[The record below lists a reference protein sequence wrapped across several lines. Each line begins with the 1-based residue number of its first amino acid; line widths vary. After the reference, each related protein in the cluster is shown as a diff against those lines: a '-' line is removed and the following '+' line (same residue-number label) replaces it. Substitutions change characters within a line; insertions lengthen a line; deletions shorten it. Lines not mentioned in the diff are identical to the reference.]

1 MEVEKINI
9 IKKLQNYVREQTIKE
24 ETGHDWWHINRVY
37 NNALLINKGE
47 NADEFII
54 SIIALFH
61 DLYDYKIFK
70 GNQRE
75 KIVETFKELKIY
87 DKFSEKELENIL
99 FSCENISYSKNIE
112 NKVQL
117 SKEGNIVQ
125 DADRLDSIGAIGIAR
140 TFAYGGKV
148 KRPIY
153 NPELKRTKIKTEQEY
168 KEQKSDSIGHFY
180 DKMLKLVELFN
191 TETAKKIALNR
202 HLYME
207 DFLEEFYKEWNGEL

>member
-1 MEVEKINI
+1 MDEKANI
-9 IKKLQNYVREQTIKE
+9 VKKIQNFVKEQTNNE

-47 NADEFII
+47 EADEFMI
-54 SIIALFH
+54 SIISLFH
-61 DLYDYKIFK
+61 DYKIFK

-75 KIVETFKELKIY
+75 KMIETFKELQIY
-87 DKFSEKELENIL
+87 DKLSKDELENIL
-99 FSCENISYSKNIE
+99 FSCENMSYSKNIE
-112 NKVQL
+112 NKVKL

-153 NPELKRTKIKTEQEY
+153 NPELKRKEIKTEQEY
-168 KEQKSDSIGHFY
+168 KEQIGDSIGHFY
-180 DKMLKLVELFN
+180 NKMLKIKNLLN

-202 HLYME
+202 HVYMKK
-207 DFLEEFYKEWNGEL
+207 FLEEFYKEWNGEL

>member
-1 MEVEKINI
+1 MDEKANI
-9 IKKLQNYVREQTIKE
+9 VKKIQNFVKEQTINE

-37 NNALLINKGE
+37 NNALLINRGE
-47 NADEFII
+47 EANELII

-75 KIVETFKELKIY
+75 KMLETFKELQIY
-87 DKFSEKELENIL
+87 DKLSKDELENIL
-99 FSCENISYSKNIE
+99 YSCENMSYSKNIE
-112 NKVQL
+112 NKVKL

-153 NPELKRTKIKTEQEY
+153 NPELKRAKIKTEQEY
-168 KEQKSDSIGHFY
+168 KEQKGDSLGHFY
-180 DKMLKLVELFN
+180 DKMLKLKNLLN
-191 TETAKKIALNR
+191 TETAKKVALNR
-202 HLYME
+202 HVYME
-207 DFLEEFYKEWNGEL
+207 KFLEEFYKEWNGEL